1 MELIHLTDE
10 NFKQETNKQ
19 NLVLVDFFATWCG
32 PCRMLAPELEKVEEQ
47 NKEIVIVKI
56 DVDDCPKT
64 AMQYRIDAIPCLFL
78 FENGVPTKRVEGYVD
93 AGQINKFVRG

>member
-1 MELIHLTDE
+1 MIYATD
-10 NFKQETNKQ
+10 NDFDSIIKVHKK
-19 NLVLVDFFATWCG
+19 VLVDFFATWCG